1 MTPEPPDIVRAAYAE
16 LVVTDLGEARRF
28 WVDLLGFVV
37 SRDTRDALYLRG
49 YDELTHHNLI
59 LRQGREPAAARLAY
73 RVRTAADLDLAEA
86 FFAALGARTARVPA
100 GVTPGV
106 GEAVRAE
113 DPLGFTVEFFFD
125 ATYVERLQQRYDL
138 RRGAEPAR
146 LDHFNI
152 VVPDVRA
159 AYEYYTSLGFGLS
172 ETIEDSQTLYAAWMF
187 RKQTVHD
194 VAFTGG
200 EGPRLHHLGFFAH
213 ESHQVLRIC
222 DILGSLH
229 EEFLIERGPGRHGVS
244 NAFYVYLRDPDG
256 HRVEIYTSDYF
267 TGDPGHPVLRW
278 SVRDPRRRDFWGHA
292 VVPSWYTE
300 ATAVLDLDGHPRPL
314 LPEKQAAEVRGRG
327 RLYRLTRSTG
337 RSPAASRVRRTF
349 LSNLPTAV
357 FGISATNAQ
366 FSGTC
371 QRATPL
377 PPRKSASSAASAL
390 APGRSTTQASGRSPQ
405 RSSWIPITAASCT
418 AGCAISRFSRSTEEI
433 HSPPDLM
440 TSLIRSLMLKKPR
453 SSSVPT
459 SPVRSQPSRNFSG
472 AGSWW

>member
-1 MTPEPPDIVRAAYAE
+1 MTPAPPDIVRAAYAE
-16 LVVTDLGEARRF
+16 LVVTDLAEARRF
-28 WVDLLGFVV
+28 YVDLLGFAVT
-37 SRDTRDALYLRG
+37 RDTPGVLYLRG
-49 YDELTHHNLI
+49 YDELIHHNLI
-59 LRQGREPAAARLAY
+59 LRQGEQPAAARLAF

-100 GVTPGV
+100 GITPGV

-113 DPLGFTVEFFFD
+113 DPLGFPVEFFFD
-125 ATYVERLQQRYDL
+125 ASYAERLQQRYDL

-172 ETIEDSQTLYAAWMF
+172 ETIEDDQTLYAAWMF

-200 EGPRLHHLGFFAH
+200 AGPRLHHLGFFAH
-213 ESHQVLRIC
+213 EAHHVLRIC

-267 TGDPGHPVLRW
+267 TGDPDHPVLRW
-278 SVRDPRRRDFWGHA
+278 SVRDPRRRDFWGHP

-300 ATAVLDLDGHPRPL
+300 ASAVLDLDGHPRPL
-314 LPEKQAAEVRGRG
+314 LPEKQTAEVTVGADG
-327 RLYRLTRSTG
+327 FTRL
-337 RSPAASRVRRTF
+337 PAHR
-349 LSNLPTAV
+349 
-357 FGISATNAQ
+357 
-366 FSGTC
+366 
-371 QRATPL
+371 QRE
-377 PPRKSASSAASAL
+377 SSCHA
-390 APGRSTTQASGRSPQ
+390 
-405 RSSWIPITAASCT
+405 
-418 AGCAISRFSRSTEEI
+418 
-433 HSPPDLM
+433 
-440 TSLIRSLMLKKPR
+440 R
-453 SSSVPT
+453 SSSPRGPPGGRSRPT
-459 SPVRSQPSRNFSG
+459 SR
-472 AGSWW
+472 